1 MSVHAEG
8 MIARTGLLAARF
20 AQRTAKRVTA
30 RRPGMEAGEVRLAAR
45 RGIARAMPPL
55 TVSLTRL
62 LAGTPPAQAR
72 PGGAA
77 PRREAA
83 FGPGLTPMM
92 GLRQGSR
99 APLFRQP
106 GDGPRPESE
115 DRHSKRGS
123 VPMLPPRAPFLSAPS
138 GLARRREEAF
148 LPRRVEEGP
157 TMPPGKFAPA
167 PPAREPALR
176 QMPPTVLRQTLVR
189 QGGAGEML
197 ASRLR
202 DKLRPHLKFDPAL
215 ARLHR
220 GAAAAGAARTLNA
233 EAFTIGPD
241 VFFGEGR
248 YAPQTRTGLGLLA
261 HELTHVGQQAAL
273 IGDKMRF
280 FTPQGGDAMES
291 EAQRTAAETL
301 DADDREKVNRTGG
314 ALHQASAPPRPA
326 LAFALSSARSRG
338 GSASVPAQKATEE
351 SGQSN
356 AKAMPAQSDARAVS
370 DRVYELMK
378 QEIALGRERGS
389 SRRKG

>member
-1 MSVHAEG
+1 MNAHAEG
-8 MIARTGLLAARF
+8 MIARAGLLAARF
-20 AQRTAKRVTA
+20 AQRTTERVTA
-30 RRPGMEAGEVRLAAR
+30 RRPGMEAGEARFAAR

-62 LAGTPPAQAR
+62 LAGMPPAQAR
-72 PGGAA
+72 PDGAA
-77 PRREAA
+77 PRREAR
-83 FGPGLTPMM
+83 FGPNLAPMI
-92 GLRQGSR
+92 GLRQSRR
-99 APLFRQP
+99 APFRQIEDVP
-106 GDGPRPESE
+106 QPESE
-115 DRHSKRGS
+115 NRHSKRGS

-138 GLARRREEAF
+138 GPDRRREEAF
-148 LPRRVEEGP
+148 LPLRVEGDP
-157 TMPPGKFAPA
+157 PMPPGKVAAA
-167 PPAREPALR
+167 PPARKLALR
-176 QMPPTVLRQTLVR
+176 QMPPAVLRRTLVR
-189 QGGAGEML
+189 EGGAGEML

-202 DKLRPHLKFDPAL
+202 EKLRPHLRFDPAL

-220 GAAAAGAARTLNA
+220 GAAAVAAARTLNA

-248 YAPQTRTGLGLLA
+248 YAPETRTGLGLLA

-280 FTPQGGDAMES
+280 FTPQGGDDMES
-291 EAQRTAAETL
+291 AAQRTAAEAL

-351 SGQSN
+351 SGQPG
-356 AKAMPAQSDARAVS
+356 AKVMPAQSDARAVT
-370 DRVYELMK
+370 DRIYELMK
-378 QEIALGRERGS
+378 QEIALGRGRGA

>member
-1 MSVHAEG
+1 MNAHAEG
-8 MIARTGLLAARF
+8 MIARVGLLAAGF
-20 AQRTAKRVTA
+20 AQRTTERVTA
-30 RRPGMEAGEVRLAAR
+30 RHHGIGAGEARLAAR

-55 TVSLTRL
+55 TASLTRL
-62 LAGTPPAQAR
+62 LAGMPPAQDR

-77 PRREAA
+77 PRREARFWPDLA
-83 FGPGLTPMM
+83 SMI
-92 GLRQGSR
+92 GLRQSRR

-106 GDGPRPESE
+106 GDVPRPESE

-138 GLARRREEAF
+138 GPARRREEAF
-148 LPRRVEEGP
+148 LRRRVEEGP
-157 TMPPGKFAPA
+157 TMPPGKVAAA
-167 PPAREPALR
+167 PPARERALR
-176 QMPPTVLRQTLVR
+176 QMPPAVLRQTLVR

-202 DKLRPHLKFDPAL
+202 EKLRPHLRFDPAL

-220 GAAAAGAARTLNA
+220 GAASAAAARTLNT

-241 VFFGEGR
+241 VFFAEGR
-248 YAPQTRTGLGLLA
+248 YAPETRAGLGLLA

-291 EAQRTAAETL
+291 EAQRTAETL

-351 SGQSN
+351 SGQPG
-356 AKAMPAQSDARAVS
+356 AKVMPAQSDARAVT
-370 DRVYELMK
+370 DRIYELMK